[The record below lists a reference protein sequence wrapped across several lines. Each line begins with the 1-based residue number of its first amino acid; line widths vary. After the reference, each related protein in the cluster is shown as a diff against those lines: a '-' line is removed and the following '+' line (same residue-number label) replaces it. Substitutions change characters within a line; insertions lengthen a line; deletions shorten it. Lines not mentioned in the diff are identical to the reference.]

1 MSIIKPCDI
10 RGRYPDEL
18 DDATARALGRA
29 IGARIADEQI
39 VVGGDL
45 RVHTPALKSQLIEGL
60 LESGVHVVDIGTVPT
75 PAFYFA
81 RHEMQ
86 IHNGIMVTASHNPA
100 VYNGF
105 KITLGERPIEEQQLQ
120 DIAKDMGAGVF
131 HPRPRGG
138 LIQDFILEKYR
149 DRLLS
154 AFGKELPEIARL
166 FPSVN
171 AQDETQKAAVVIDCG
186 NGCNALLAA
195 DVFRAAGFEV
205 HELFCEPDGSFPN
218 REPNPAIPSNLKQL
232 QKTVPAVGALLG
244 IAFDGDGDRVAFVG
258 PNGDYIEIDRS
269 IAIFSR
275 YFALRQTGA
284 RIVYD
289 IKCSSVVPEQ
299 ITSFGGVPV
308 MERSGH
314 TYMRATVL
322 REGAAFGGELSGHCF
337 FGTFGWDD
345 SLFAGLIFA
354 TIIERT
360 QGQILQEIPRYETTP
375 DLRIPYSHDDKHE
388 LLDTLALYHTQKGS
402 FTISRLDGVR
412 GDSEVG
418 WALARVSV
426 TEPLFTFRFEGK
438 TSVDLERVIR
448 SFLSPV
454 PKLLEL
460 VSTYRTSGRPC

>member
-29 IGARIADEQI
+29 IGARTAEEQI

-45 RVHTPALKSQLIEGL
+45 RVHTPALKSELIEGL
-60 LESGVHVVDIGTVPT
+60 LESGAQVVDIGTVPT

-81 RHEMQ
+81 RQEMQ

-120 DIAKDMGAGVF
+120 AIAKEMEADLF
-131 HPRPRGG
+131 RPRARGR
-138 LIQDFILEKYR
+138 LIKNDILEKYR
-149 DRLLS
+149 VRLLS
-154 AFGKELPEIARL
+154 AFDNELPHIARL
-166 FPSVN
+166 FPSLDSSN
-171 AQDETQKAAVVIDCG
+171 ETQKALVVIDCG
-186 NGCNALLAA
+186 NGCNALLAP

-218 REPNPAIPSNLKQL
+218 REPNPAVPSNLKQL
-232 QKTVPAVGALLG
+232 QKTVPAVGARLG

-258 PNGDYIEIDRS
+258 PDGAYIEIDRS
-269 IAIFSR
+269 IAVLSR
-275 YFALRQTGA
+275 YFALRQAGA
-284 RIVYD
+284 KIVYD

-299 ITSFGGVPV
+299 ITRFGGVPV

-360 QGQILQEIPRYETTP
+360 HGQILQEIPRYETTP
-375 DLRIPYSHDDKHE
+375 DLRIPYSHDDKYE
-388 LLDTLALYHTQKGS
+388 LLDTIARYHTQQGS
-402 FTISRLDGVR
+402 FRISRLDGVR
-412 GDSEVG
+412 GESKDG

-438 TSVDLERVIR
+438 TSSGLERVIR
-448 SFLSPV
+448 SFLSPA

-460 VSTYRTSGRPC
+460 VSAYRSSERPC